1 MTDYD
6 FAFSPD
12 PEPLTEDPFAA
23 AQDAGAESAEPVA
36 AQSEVTPQ
44 LAVTG
49 PSPRVTPRAS
59 PAASP
64 HASPRIQP
72 SPQASPRMQPG
83 SPRLQPG
90 SPQGAPRTL
99 ASPRAQ
105 LATAVTPRAPT
116 DEDDP
121 FAVVEPERSSFSQ
134 QEELKFEGK
143 TSESAL
149 PSNDALTLWQAK
161 RGEELRKRR
170 DAAREKKEH
179 QKEAGKEETAKFMA
193 DREAKIQKAKTVNAD
208 EEKGFVTDMATLM
221 EHGSQWEK
229 VHKLINLQPK
239 PNEKPGTSRKDR
251 MRGLLIQLKHEK
263 K

>member
-12 PEPLTEDPFAA
+12 SEPLTEDPFAA
-23 AQDAGAESAEPVA
+23 EGAEHAETVA
-36 AQSEVTPQ
+36 AQSEVTHQ
-44 LAVTG
+44 LEVTG

-59 PAASP
+59 PQ
-64 HASPRIQP
+64 ASPRIQP
-72 SPQASPRMQPG
+72 SPSASPRMQPSPMA
-83 SPRLQPG
+83 SPRLQPN
-90 SPQGAPRTL
+90 SPQSTSRTV
-99 ASPRAQ
+99 ASPRSQ
-105 LATAVTPRAPT
+105 PTAAITPRAAT
-116 DEDDP
+116 AGDDEDP
-121 FAVVEPERSSFSQ
+121 FAVVESERSSFS

-143 TSESAL
+143 SSEAAL

-161 RGEELRKRR
+161 RGEELKKRR
-170 DAAREKKEH
+170 DAAREKKE
-179 QKEAGKEETAKFMA
+179 QLKETGKEETAKFMA
-193 DREAKIQKAKTVNAD
+193 DREAKVLKAKAVNVE

-239 PNEKPGTSRKDR
+239 PNEKPGTSRKER